1 MKKRIVLCMGE
12 FCNQGGRADD
22 LYERL
27 RQELGDPVPAFMA
40 RGPVTW
46 EIANCLS
53 MCGAGPNVIIYP
65 GEICYHA
72 VDVELLE
79 DIIKEHIR
87 GSV

>member
-1 MKKRIVLCMGE
+1 MGE
-12 FCNQGGRADD
+12 FCNQDGRADP

-53 MCGAGPNVIIYP
+53 MCDEGPNVVIYP
-65 GEICYHA
+65 DDQCYHA
-72 VDVELLE
+72 VDLE
-79 DIIKEHIR
+79 TLENVIKEH
-87 GSV
+87 GSW